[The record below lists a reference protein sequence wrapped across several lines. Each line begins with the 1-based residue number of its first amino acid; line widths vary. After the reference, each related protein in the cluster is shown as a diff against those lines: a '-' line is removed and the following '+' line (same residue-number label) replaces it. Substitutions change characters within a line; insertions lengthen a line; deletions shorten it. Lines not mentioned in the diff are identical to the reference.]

1 VAAAAAGASSSRK
14 DLDAGLRATPPLPPP
29 FASGRQSGLS
39 LWYLKRR
46 RLAI

>member
-1 VAAAAAGASSSRK
+1 VAAEAAGASSSLK